1 MSHNQ
6 ILVFMKKGITLVL
19 NIFIWISVSLTSS
32 SITAFAQST
41 TTKGIVYTQASDLT
55 ICGKLM
61 PTSNPYHRVDTAI
74 FKGFTPSENTQV
86 RMATGMTIA
95 FKTNSPL
102 IYLHTDYGQG
112 SVPISCGYIAVKGY
126 DLYIEKDGTYLYA
139 ASGFP
144 KKLSK
149 AEEPYKLIGGMDDT
163 YKECLLYLPSF
174 SELHSVKIGISEG
187 SQIEAS
193 ENPFRHRVVVLG
205 SSFTQGAGASRAGMI
220 YTAQLSRNTGIQFL
234 NLGCSGNCKMQPY
247 FADVLCA
254 VDADAFVFDAFSN
267 PDVKTIE
274 ERLFPFIEAIQT
286 AHPGKPLIFLS
297 TLYRER
303 RNFDKVTDDRER
315 AKQRKAEQM
324 MAIAC
329 KKYKDIYFLK
339 TNATSKDHNTSVDG
353 IHPDNHG
360 YILWVKSIEKPI
372 VKILKKY
379 GIQ

>member
-1 MSHNQ
+1 
-6 ILVFMKKGITLVL
+6 
-19 NIFIWISVSLTSS
+19 
-32 SITAFAQST
+32 
-41 TTKGIVYTQASDLT
+41 
-55 ICGKLM
+55 
-61 PTSNPYHRVDTAI
+61 
-74 FKGFTPSENTQV
+74 
-86 RMATGMTIA
+86 
-95 FKTNSPL
+95 
-102 IYLHTDYGQG
+102 
-112 SVPISCGYIAVKGY
+112 
-126 DLYIEKDGTYLYA
+126 
-139 ASGFP
+139 
-144 KKLSK
+144 
-149 AEEPYKLIGGMDDT
+149 
-163 YKECLLYLPSF
+163 
-174 SELHSVKIGISEG
+174 
-187 SQIEAS
+187 
-193 ENPFRHRVVVLG
+193 
-205 SSFTQGAGASRAGMI
+205 
-220 YTAQLSRNTGIQFL
+220 
-234 NLGCSGNCKMQPY
+234 MQPY